1 MADNKEIPAAKEASA
16 KSGKIAS
23 GRRPKEILRVKITGI
38 WKIGTKIPSASLV
51 QNKIESLGSIRRVGF
66 YTENLTYWDSSLLT
80 FLIKISAYCTN
91 KNLAFDKDGLPEGVQ
106 KLIALATAVPER
118 KGARK
123 ESTRESFFNRV
134 GESALGFWQST
145 IEILSF
151 IGEAFT
157 AFLRFLG
164 GKASFRASDLVLFIQ
179 QCGADALPIV
189 SLISFLVGLILAFVG
204 AVQLSMFGA
213 QIYVADLVG
222 IAMLRVM
229 GAIMAGI
236 VMAGRTGA
244 AFAAQLGTMQVN
256 EEIDALKTMGISP
269 MEFLVLPRMLA
280 LVVMMPLLGI
290 YADLMGILGGLVV
303 GVGMLDISI
312 TQYLVQTKSALNLNH
327 FFIGIFQAGVF
338 GVLVSLA
345 GCLRGMQ
352 CGRSASAV
360 GDATTSAVV
369 SSIVAIIV
377 ATAIVTVG
385 CNMLGI

>member
-1 MADNKEIPAAKEASA
+1 MADNNAIPAAKKISA
-16 KSGKIAS
+16 KSGNIGHS
-23 GRRPKEILRVKITGI
+23 RPTRGILRVRITGA
-38 WKIGTKIPSASLV
+38 WKIGTKIPSASQV
-51 QNKIESLGSIRRVGF
+51 QNKIESLGSIQRVGF
-66 YTENLTYWDSSLLT
+66 FTENLTDWDSSLLT
-80 FLIKISAYCTN
+80 FLIKISEYCTRN
-91 KNLAFDKDGLPEGVQ
+91 NLAFEKDGLPQGVQ

-123 ESTRESFFNRV
+123 ASTRDPFFNRV
-134 GESALGFWQST
+134 GASALGLWQST

-151 IGEAFT
+151 IGEAFI
-157 AFLRFLG
+157 AFLKFLA
-164 GKASFRASDLVLFIQ
+164 GKASFRRSDLLLFIQ
-179 QCGADALPIV
+179 QCGANALPIV

-204 AVQLSMFGA
+204 AVQLAMFGA
-213 QIYVADLVG
+213 QIFVADLVG

-236 VMAGRTGA
+236 VMSGRTGA

-256 EEIDALKTMGISP
+256 EEIDALKTMGVSP

-280 LVVMMPLLGI
+280 LVIMMPLLCI

-303 GVGMLDISI
+303 GVGMLDISVK
-312 TQYLVQTKSALNLNH
+312 QYLVQTKGALNLNH

-338 GVLVSLA
+338 GVLVALA
-345 GCLRGMQ
+345 GCLRGIQ

-369 SSIVAIIV
+369 TSIVAIIV
-377 ATAIVTVG
+377 ATAIVTLG